1 MLESKIKVL
10 LSTIPIALL
19 GAVMVLVVQSA
30 AMPALAQPAQ
40 ETFFESDV
48 RVANETQGEGVATQD
63 GSQERAVAG
72 GGGEAAGAAA
82 ALLRQGQISSSQSD
96 VPGRDDTQ
104 AVVIVPP
111 RDDNAVLSGILT
123 FQASR
128 PVDLL
133 VWNNV
138 ELENTTAIPEEFGD
152 LDDIVNIG
160 GKTFALAEVGSGNSA
175 SVPFTGNA
183 VEVVGEDEPFIVTY
197 SLNAF
202 PALANL
208 VSDLQSLNSF
218 NATAAEEGDDA
229 DDDDEG

>member
-1 MLESKIKVL
+1 
-10 LSTIPIALL
+10 
-19 GAVMVLVVQSA
+19 
-30 AMPALAQPAQ
+30 
-40 ETFFESDV
+40 
-48 RVANETQGEGVATQD
+48 
-63 GSQERAVAG
+63 
-72 GGGEAAGAAA
+72 
-82 ALLRQGQISSSQSD
+82 

-138 ELENTTAIPEEFGD
+138 ELENTSAIPEEFGD
-152 LDDIVNIG
+152 LDNIVNIG

-175 SVPFTGNA
+175 SIPFTGNA

-229 DDDDEG
+229 GNDDEG